1 MLEKLAH
8 ARSKLGPKLRVL
20 TRAHSCLGSQYS
32 YSLGARDFGAR
43 PIPSGKVLIFD
54 GNIHPCHELVC
65 NKLKACVYTKIMTKI
80 FIEF

>member
-1 MLEKLAH
+1 MRSKELRAH
-8 ARSKLGPKLRVL
+8 AR
-20 TRAHSCLGSQYS
+20 AHSYSGFQCS